1 MYSHPVNFQL
11 LAVLLL
17 TILTYVQPIS
27 ALRGP
32 DCIFMSIKETI
43 DSHVDSQSEFG
54 EDFLV
59 SPSMMD
65 LNTLGDISPDAL

>member
-1 MYSHPVNFQL
+1 M
-11 LAVLLL
+11 
-17 TILTYVQPIS
+17 
-27 ALRGP
+27 LRGNLTT
-32 DCIFMSIKETI
+32 IFIMSNQETI

-59 SPSMMD
+59 SASVMD